1 MKRLIAVLL
10 TICIAAGLPVAA
22 FAENGP
28 SSGEWSSAW
37 IQLIQGE
44 EAQLLFS
51 SSEPAVEVAGAAYD
65 RETNTIT
72 LTNYNHPNTS
82 LNTNEMGDD
91 LKLKLVGENHISALV
106 VWGFGW
112 GGSLEIIGDGS
123 LIINETKKS
132 PIAIRFMAEGTKG
145 VLKIGPEATLTAYRG
160 SDAEY
165 YSAAFVG
172 SISSSFPL
180 QGKLAVEPILTDDSG
195 MEEEAWLGETVIK
208 ESEYTADVELA
219 SKKRR

>member
-51 SSEPAVEVAGAAYD
+51 SSEPAVEVAGAAYE

-91 LKLKLVGENHISALV
+91 LKLKLVGGKPYFRSCCVGIRMGWKLGNHR
-106 VWGFGW
+106 G
-112 GGSLEIIGDGS
+112 
-123 LIINETKKS
+123 
-132 PIAIRFMAEGTKG
+132 RF
-145 VLKIGPEATLTAYRG
+145 
-160 SDAEY
+160 
-165 YSAAFVG
+165 
-172 SISSSFPL
+172 
-180 QGKLAVEPILTDDSG
+180 
-195 MEEEAWLGETVIK
+195 
-208 ESEYTADVELA
+208 ADYQ
-219 SKKRR
+219 

>member
-72 LTNYNHPNTS
+72 LTNYNHFRS
-82 LNTNEMGDD
+82 CCVGIRMGW
-91 LKLKLVGENHISALV
+91 KLGNHR
-106 VWGFGW
+106 G
-112 GGSLEIIGDGS
+112 
-123 LIINETKKS
+123 
-132 PIAIRFMAEGTKG
+132 RF
-145 VLKIGPEATLTAYRG
+145 
-160 SDAEY
+160 
-165 YSAAFVG
+165 
-172 SISSSFPL
+172 
-180 QGKLAVEPILTDDSG
+180 
-195 MEEEAWLGETVIK
+195 
-208 ESEYTADVELA
+208 ADYQ
-219 SKKRR
+219 